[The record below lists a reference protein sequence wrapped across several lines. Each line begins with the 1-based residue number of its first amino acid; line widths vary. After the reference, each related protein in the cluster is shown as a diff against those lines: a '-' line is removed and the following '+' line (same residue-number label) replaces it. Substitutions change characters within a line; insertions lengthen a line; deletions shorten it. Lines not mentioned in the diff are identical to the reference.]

1 MKKIMVFMA
10 IMAMW
15 ASYVTAQQQE
25 EFKPT
30 GRMEGRIFTD
40 FSTDIVGEG
49 KEKAFELKRAY
60 FGYNYQ
66 ITEDFRAHVR
76 IDVGGSEF
84 VIEDALSQYVFFKT
98 AALYYEKGPW
108 FAAFGLH
115 DTYQFKV
122 QENLWGK
129 RYILPSMLDR
139 QKFDFSADVGA
150 SGQYRADNF
159 SVDLGLFNGE
169 GYKQLQQDDAFRG
182 SLGITGWF
190 LDKKIIARLYS
201 DYSSRDVHLSSY
213 TGFIGLDLDKFTFG
227 AEYTHQ
233 ENYFYFDG
241 HNRNAYSFFSQYN
254 FTDRFGVWARI
265 DGMNS
270 KFSYIDNPDEDQAS
284 HIARWNNKDG
294 EDIFAGIEY
303 KLVPKRI
310 NTSIN
315 YQHHHSNDTDPVD
328 TGRLFF
334 NLEVRF

>member
-1 MKKIMVFMA
+1 MKKSMMIMTVMVMWVNCVF
-10 IMAMW
+10 
-15 ASYVTAQQQE
+15 AQQNE
-25 EFKPT
+25 EFTPS
-30 GRMEGRIFTD
+30 GRIEGRIFTD
-40 FSTDIVGEG
+40 FSTDIIGDSD
-49 KEKAFELKRAY
+49 EKAFELKRAY
-60 FGYNYQ
+60 MGYRYQ
-66 ITEDFRAHVR
+66 ITEEFRAHVR

-122 QENLWGK
+122 QERLWGK

-150 SGQYRADNF
+150 SGQYRTDNF
-159 SVDLGLFNGE
+159 SVDLALFNGE
-169 GYKQLQQDDAFRG
+169 GYKQLQQDNAFRG
-182 SLGITGWF
+182 SLGATGWF
-190 LDKKIIARLYS
+190 ADRKIIGRLYT
-201 DYSSRDVHLSSY
+201 DYSSLNIHLASL
-213 TGFIGLDLDKFTFG
+213 TGFIGFDLNEFTLG
-227 AEYTHQ
+227 LEYTHQ
-233 ENYFYFDG
+233 ENYAYFEG
-241 HNRNAYSFFSQYN
+241 HDRNAYSIFSQYN

-270 KFSYIDNPDEDQAS
+270 KFSYEDNPDEEQAS
-284 HIARWNNKDG
+284 HIENWKSKDG

-303 KLVPKRI
+303 ALVPRKI

-315 YQHHHSNDTDPVD
+315 YQHHHSNNVDPVD
-328 TGRLFF
+328 TGRIFL

>member
-1 MKKIMVFMA
+1 MA
-10 IMAMW
+10 ISAMW
-15 ASYVTAQQQE
+15 ANCIIAQQQE
-25 EFKPT
+25 EFKPS
-30 GRMEGRIFTD
+30 GRIEGRIFTD
-40 FSTDIVGEG
+40 FSTDLIGDG
-49 KEKAFELKRAY
+49 NEKAFELKRAY

-66 ITEDFRAHVR
+66 ITEEFRAHVR

-122 QENLWGK
+122 QESLWGK

-139 QKFDFSADVGA
+139 QKFDFSADVGV
-150 SGQYRADNF
+150 SGQYRADQF
-159 SVDLGLFNGE
+159 SVDLALFNGE

-182 SLGITGWF
+182 SLGVTGWF
-190 LDKKIIARLYS
+190 LDKKLIGRVYS
-201 DYSSRDVHLSSY
+201 DYSSLDVHLASF
-213 TGFIGLDLDKFTFG
+213 TGFIGLDLDAFTLG
-227 AEYTHQ
+227 VEYTHQ
-233 ENYFYFDG
+233 ENFAYFEG
-241 HNRNAYSFFSQYN
+241 HDRNAYSVFSQYN
-254 FTDRFGVWARI
+254 FTPRFGVFARV

-270 KFSYIDNPDEDQAS
+270 HFSYENNADADQAS
-284 HIARWNNKDG
+284 HIESWKSKDG

-315 YQHHHSNDTDPVD
+315 YQHHHSNNDDPVE
-328 TGRLFF
+328 TGQLFF